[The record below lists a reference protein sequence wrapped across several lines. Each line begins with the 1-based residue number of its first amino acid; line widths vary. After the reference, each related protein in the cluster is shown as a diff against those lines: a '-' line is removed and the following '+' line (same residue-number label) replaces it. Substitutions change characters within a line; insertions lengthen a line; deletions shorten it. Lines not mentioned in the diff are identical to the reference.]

1 MGGIGGAPDTM
12 NVNIADAAASKMHA
26 SGMPTVGQAVEDEGG
41 FDKPYKGSGEGATG
55 KASSMTSG
63 SGIESQ
69 GIESMTSKSAAPGSA
84 DESLVRDI
92 ENRAAADE

>member
-1 MGGIGGAPDTM
+1 MNADKFTMGGIGGAPDTM

-69 GIESMTSKSAAPGSA
+69 GNPDAILSNKPLFL
-84 DESLVRDI
+84 LV
-92 ENRAAADE
+92 